1 MDAGVSKDDQT
12 DKDRALAAAAQA
24 GNLATVRALIA
35 YGADPVADLNKLVA
49 VSGSPGAMTF
59 EGSDGGSILIHA
71 AESGNP
77 EIVREI
83 LRYHPNLE
91 IRNRG
96 RKTALFA
103 AGEYRDRDNNDK
115 NGARAECVR
124 LLVQSGADVNARDF
138 RGNTLL
144 HYAYFPDVAEELL
157 KAGADVNARNI
168 NGETPIFTVI
178 NEGIIPL
185 LVKHGTDFSIRNNKG
200 ETVMEFT
207 EKYWPSRLKVLRKAR
222 QLVPDR

>member
-1 MDAGVSKDDQT
+1 
-12 DKDRALAAAAQA
+12 
-24 GNLATVRALIA
+24 
-35 YGADPVADLNKLVA
+35 
-49 VSGSPGAMTF
+49 
-59 EGSDGGSILIHA
+59 
-71 AESGNP
+71 
-77 EIVREI
+77 
-83 LRYHPNLE
+83 
-91 IRNRG
+91 
-96 RKTALFA
+96 
-103 AGEYRDRDNNDK
+103 
-115 NGARAECVR
+115 
-124 LLVQSGADVNARDF
+124 VNARDF